1 MAEKK
6 EKLILMC
13 THGPEDPERATIP
26 FVMATAAQASD
37 VEVVLGFQANGVM
50 LITQNCAKHV
60 FAAGFPPL
68 KELLDIYLENGGKL
82 LVCGPCV
89 KSRQIDIETEF
100 IQGCS
105 GCKCSYL
112 CKRMCRSD
120 QRIGLLVRS

>member
-1 MAEKK
+1 MN

-50 LITQNCAKHV
+50 LITKGIAEHV
-60 FAAGFPPL
+60 FASGFPPL
-68 KELLDIYLENGGKL
+68 KELLDIYLESGGKF

-89 KSRQIDIETEF
+89 KSRQINPEKEF
-100 IQGCS
+100 IEGA
-105 GCKCSYL
+105 
-112 CKRMCRSD
+112 M
-120 QRIGLLVRS
+120 LVNAATFVKECAEATNVLVY

>member
-1 MAEKK
+1 MSEKNG
-6 EKLILMC
+6 KLILMC

-50 LITQNCAKHV
+50 LIRKGCAEHV

-68 KELLDIYLENGGKL
+68 KELLDIYIENGGKL

-89 KSRQIDIETEF
+89 KSRQINPEEEF
-100 IQGCS
+100 IAGATVVNAATFVKECTEATNV
-105 GCKCSYL
+105 
-112 CKRMCRSD
+112 
-120 QRIGLLVRS
+120 LVY

>member
-26 FVMATAAQASD
+26 FVMATAAQASE
-37 VEVVLGFQANGVM
+37 VEVVIGFQANGVM
-50 LITQNCAKHV
+50 LIMNGIAEHV
-60 FAAGFPPL
+60 YASGFPSL

-89 KSRQIDIETEF
+89 KSRQIDPTKDF
-100 IQGCS
+100 IQGATVVNAATFVKECAEATNV
-105 GCKCSYL
+105 
-112 CKRMCRSD
+112 
-120 QRIGLLVRS
+120 LVY

>member
-1 MAEKK
+1 MTEKT

-37 VEVVLGFQANGVM
+37 VEVVLGFQASGVL
-50 LITQNCAKHV
+50 LIREGIAQHV

-68 KELLDIYLENGGKL
+68 KELLDIYLENGGRL

-89 KSRQIDIETEF
+89 KSRQIDPEKEF
-100 IQGCS
+100 IKGAVVVNAVTFVKECTEATNVLI
-105 GCKCSYL
+105 Y
-112 CKRMCRSD
+112 
-120 QRIGLLVRS
+120 